1 MMYIHIISQVL
12 GEHNKNNN
20 DFYFYSY
27 SDNIS
32 LRAARAL
39 KYCARAP
46 FPRRAAPVFYSL
58 MALSP
63 LPPGQAELCA
73 AAGLI

>member
-1 MMYIHIISQVL
+1 MYIHIISQEL

-20 DFYFYSY
+20 DFYFYNY
-27 SDNIS
+27 TDNIS

-39 KYCARAP
+39 KKPC
-46 FPRRAAPVFYSL
+46 PRPIPPPRLPVFYSL
-58 MALSP
+58 MALSL
-63 LPPGQAELCA
+63 LPPGHVELCA